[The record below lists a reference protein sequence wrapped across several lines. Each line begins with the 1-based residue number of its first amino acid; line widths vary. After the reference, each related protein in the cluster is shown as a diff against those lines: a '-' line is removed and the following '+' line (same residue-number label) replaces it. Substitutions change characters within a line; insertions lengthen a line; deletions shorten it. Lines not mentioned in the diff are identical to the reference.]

1 MKTIHIA
8 ALAVVLT
15 LAACGGEPDQ
25 APAESHDEAGAGH
38 DEEGHGEE
46 EAGHGEEGDE
56 HEEAAPSTV
65 SPAAVAEQSGIEVQP
80 ARDGVIADEHEVQG
94 LLTPIE
100 GRVAEVGA
108 RFPGVVRSVR
118 ANVGDSVAAGQTL
131 ATIHSNL
138 SLSTYTVAAPISGVV
153 TARNASIGGVA
164 NEGQMLFEISNLS
177 ELWVDLHI
185 FGADAEHIRAGA
197 PVMVTR
203 MGDGET
209 LSTEI
214 ERILP
219 GMATASQSTI
229 ARATISNL
237 DGLWRPGA
245 AIKARIT
252 VEQQPVDLLVP
263 LSALQTMD
271 GQDVVFVREGET
283 YTARPVQIGARDS
296 QRAQVLSGL
305 RAGELVV
312 IAESYLIKADIEK
325 EGASHAH

>member
-1 MKTIHIA
+1 MKTTHIA
-8 ALAVVLT
+8 ALAVLFA
-15 LAACGGEPDQ
+15 LAACGGEPENAGTQ
-25 APAESHDEAGAGH
+25 AHQEADA
-38 DEEGHGEE
+38 DHGS
-46 EAGHGEEGDE
+46 EGDA
-56 HEEAAPSTV
+56 HGPGEAAEAPRTV
-65 SPAAVAEQSGIEVQP
+65 IPTGVAEQSGIQVQP
-80 ARDGVIADEHEVQG
+80 ARGGVIADEHEVQG
-94 LLTPIE
+94 LLTPIQ
-100 GRVAEVGA
+100 GRVAAVGA

-118 ANVGDSVAAGQTL
+118 ANVGDRVPAGRTL

-153 TARNASIGGVA
+153 TARNATVGGVA
-164 NEGQMLFEISNLS
+164 GEGQTLFEISNLS

-185 FGADAEHIRAGA
+185 FGADAEHIQAGA
-197 PVMVTR
+197 PVVVTR

-209 LSTEI
+209 LSAVI
-214 ERILP
+214 DRILP

-229 ARATISNL
+229 ARATIPNA

-271 GQDVVFVREGET
+271 GHDVVFVREGET
-283 YTARPVQIGARDS
+283 YTARPVTSGVRDS

-305 RAGELVV
+305 RAGEQVV
-312 IAESYLIKADIEK
+312 VAESYLIKADIEK
-325 EGASHAH
+325 EGAEHEH

>member
-1 MKTIHIA
+1 MKFKSLLGA
-8 ALAVVLT
+8 VLLALALS
-15 LAACGGEPDQ
+15 ACGD
-25 APAESHDEAGAGH
+25 ESAQSSPEHDAAAEAGDAHG
-38 DEEGHGEE
+38 DEDAEGEE
-46 EAGHGEEGDE
+46 HADE
-56 HEEAAPSTV
+56 HAEELPTAVIPIDIAKAAGIS
-65 SPAAVAEQSGIEVQP
+65 VAKAGP
-80 ARDGVIADEHEVQG
+80 GVIADEHEVQG
-94 LLTPIE
+94 LLVPIE
-100 GRVAEVGA
+100 GQVAKVTG
-108 RFPGVVRSVR
+108 RFPGPVRSLR
-118 ANVGDSVAAGQTL
+118 ANVGDQVRAGQVL
-131 ATIHSNL
+131 ATIESNL

-153 TARNASIGGVA
+153 TARNASVGSVA
-164 NEGQMLFEISNLS
+164 DEGRMLFEISNLS

>member
-8 ALAVVLT
+8 ALAVLLA
-15 LAACGGEPDQ
+15 LAACGADPKASTE
-25 APAESHDEAGAGH
+25 AHDEAGSEHGEEGHEDEEAGH
-38 DEEGHGEE
+38 DE
-46 EAGHGEEGDE
+46 AGGK
-56 HEEAAPSTV
+56 HEEAPSTV
-65 SPAAVAEQSGIEVQP
+65 IPESIAEEAGIQVRGASG
-80 ARDGVIADEHEVQG
+80 GVIADEHEVQG

-118 ANVGDSVAAGQTL
+118 ANVGDTVAAGQTL

-138 SLSTYTVAAPISGVV
+138 
-153 TARNASIGGVA
+153 
-164 NEGQMLFEISNLS
+164 NLT

-209 LSTEI
+209 LSTVI
-214 ERILP
+214 ERVLP

-271 GQDVVFVREGET
+271 GQDVVFVREDET
-283 YTARPVQIGARDS
+283 YTARPVELGSRDS
-296 QRAQVLSGL
+296 QQAQVLSGL
-305 RAGELVV
+305 RAGEHVV
-312 IAESYLIKADIEK
+312 VEESYLIKADIEK
-325 EGASHAH
+325 EGAEHAH

>member
-25 APAESHDEAGAGH
+25 GAVESHDEAGAGH
-38 DEEGHGEE
+38 DEEGHAEG

-65 SPAAVAEQSGIEVQP
+65 IPAAVAEQSSIEVQP

-138 SLSTYTVAAPISGVV
+138 SLSTYTVAAPI
-153 TARNASIGGVA
+153 
-164 NEGQMLFEISNLS
+164 
-177 ELWVDLHI
+177 
-185 FGADAEHIRAGA
+185 
-197 PVMVTR
+197 
-203 MGDGET
+203 
-209 LSTEI
+209 
-214 ERILP
+214 
-219 GMATASQSTI
+219 
-229 ARATISNL
+229 
-237 DGLWRPGA
+237 
-245 AIKARIT
+245 
-252 VEQQPVDLLVP
+252 
-263 LSALQTMD
+263 
-271 GQDVVFVREGET
+271 
-283 YTARPVQIGARDS
+283 
-296 QRAQVLSGL
+296 
-305 RAGELVV
+305 
-312 IAESYLIKADIEK
+312 
-325 EGASHAH
+325 

>member
-8 ALAVVLT
+8 ALAVLLA
-15 LAACGGEPDQ
+15 LAACGGEPGQ
-25 APAESHDEAGAGH
+25 GAAESHDAAAGH
-38 DEEGHGEE
+38 DEDGHGEE
-46 EAGHGEEGDE
+46 EAGHGGEGDE
-56 HEEAAPSTV
+56 HEEEVPSTV
-65 SPAAVAEQSGIEVQP
+65 IPAAVADQSGIEVRP
-80 ARDGVIADEHEVQG
+80 VGGGVIADEHEVQG

-118 ANVGDSVAAGQTL
+118 ANVGDSVAAGRTL
-131 ATIHSNL
+131 STIHSNL
-138 SLSTYTVAAPISGVV
+138 SLSTYTVEAPISGVV

-164 NEGQMLFEISNLS
+164 NEGQMLFEISNLT

-185 FGADAEHIRAGA
+185 FGADAEHIQAGA

-209 LSTEI
+209 LSTTI
-214 ERILP
+214 EQILP

-229 ARATISNL
+229 ARATIPNL

-252 VEQQPVDLLVP
+252 VEQQPVELLVP
-263 LSALQTMD
+263 LSALQSMD
-271 GQDVVFVREGET
+271 GQDVVFVREDET
-283 YTARPVQIGARDS
+283 YIARRVELGSRDS

-312 IAESYLIKADIEK
+312 VEESYLIKADIEK
-325 EGASHAH
+325 AGAEHAH

>member
-8 ALAVVLT
+8 ALAVLLA
-15 LAACGGEPDQ
+15 LAACGADPKASTE
-25 APAESHDEAGAGH
+25 AHDEAGSEHGEEGHEDEEAGH
-38 DEEGHGEE
+38 DE
-46 EAGHGEEGDE
+46 AGGK
-56 HEEAAPSTV
+56 HEEAPSTV
-65 SPAAVAEQSGIEVQP
+65 IPESIAEEAGIQVRGASG
-80 ARDGVIADEHEVQG
+80 GVIADEHEVQG

-118 ANVGDSVAAGQTL
+118 ANVGDTVAAGQTL

-164 NEGQMLFEISNLS
+164 NEGQMLFEISNLT

-209 LSTEI
+209 LSTVI
-214 ERILP
+214 ERVLP

-271 GQDVVFVREGET
+271 GQDVVFVREDET
-283 YTARPVQIGARDS
+283 YTARPVELGSRDS
-296 QRAQVLSGL
+296 QQAQVLSGL
-305 RAGELVV
+305 RAGEHVV
-312 IAESYLIKADIEK
+312 VEESYLIKADLEK
-325 EGASHAH
+325 EGAEHAH